1 MKFLETDYKIGDTLY
16 RDLPMSTTTPSG
28 NAFVDCLLALED
40 VEFPDDRK
48 PGSKELLQA
57 LLVSTKQKVKPDEIR
72 TQPEIFV
79 DEVQKLVAQPQK
91 LRTQDI
97 VASTRTSIEE
107 LGQINGDNNKVE
119 AAKSMMLLTA
129 ALAMLKPLM
138 NKEANNN

>member
-1 MKFLETDYKIGDTLY
+1 MKFLKTDYKIGDTLY
-16 RDLPMSTTTPSG
+16 CDLPMSTTTPSG
-28 NAFVDCLLALED
+28 NPFVDCLLALED
-40 VEFPDDRK
+40 VEFPGDQK
-48 PGSKELLQA
+48 PGGRELLQA

-72 TQPEIFV
+72 TQPEIFA

-91 LRTQDI
+91 LKAQDI
-97 VASTRTSIEE
+97 VASTRSSIEE
-107 LGQINGDNNKVE
+107 LGQIDGENEAE